1 MYISDSVSEITT
13 VLVVSYTVILI
24 VIVMVNYWM
33 TVVHVFVHLSLF
45 PLLTVIYIVIKKFI
59 QIVIYLYIY

>member
-13 VLVVSYTVILI
+13 VLVVGYTVILI
-24 VIVMVNYWM
+24 VIVIVNYWM
-33 TVVHVFVHLSLF
+33 MVVQVFVHLSLF
-45 PLLTVIYIVIKKFI
+45 PLLTVVYIVIKKFV